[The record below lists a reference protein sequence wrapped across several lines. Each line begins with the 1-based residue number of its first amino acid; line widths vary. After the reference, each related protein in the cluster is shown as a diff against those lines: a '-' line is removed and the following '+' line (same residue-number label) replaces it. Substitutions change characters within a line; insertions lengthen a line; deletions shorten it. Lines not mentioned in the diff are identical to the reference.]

1 MDLVWELL
9 ELTIFETRC
18 FCSSCRNY
26 CLKRCR
32 CSPMTTELACRKW
45 WTFLTFFSG
54 YLMREF
60 NFPYTGA
67 IRRSDMLHRKW
78 HERPIR
84 SAWSRYSIRRAIH
97 PVKTSHLQARFA
109 WRIRIRQ
116 RAAGEAKLKRLLR
129 VVERASEHPRFGARQ
144 EFHPRLH
151 WHELVPVR
159 QLRPAGATR
168 ADPVLSSAD
177 ASRPPD
183 G

>member
-1 MDLVWELL
+1 MNTISADPVWAGDAQGLSSPGPHSSSLAESSALL
-9 ELTIFETRC
+9 RQL
-18 FCSSCRNY
+18 
-26 CLKRCR
+26 
-32 CSPMTTELACRKW
+32 
-45 WTFLTFFSG
+45 
-54 YLMREF
+54 
-60 NFPYTGA
+60 
-67 IRRSDMLHRKW
+67 
-78 HERPIR
+78 
-84 SAWSRYSIRRAIH
+84 SRYSIRRAIH

-144 EFHPRLH
+144 ELHPQLH

-159 QLRPAGATR
+159 RLRPAGATR

-183 G
+183 GLTRLRCRF